1 MYIFHCSTK
10 AHILSQSAGNPLFL
24 PLTPLL
30 YLSFRLLQD
39 IRSPTENV
47 LPHLPQDSDRLKEQY
62 GLKSQLL
69 HAYRLE
75 MPACTG
81 ELSNLSER
89 KFVAP
94 LPKLF
99 QNILKAEKYSEE

>member
-1 MYIFHCSTK
+1 MSLVEQWKIYIFGSASDHRKNASDQ
-10 AHILSQSAGNPLFL
+10 AHLASIGYPIIGDYKYGSKKVN
-24 PLTPLL
+24 
-30 YLSFRLLQD
+30 
-39 IRSPTENV
+39 
-47 LPHLPQDSDRLKEQY
+47 DRLKEQY